1 MSARQHPQTLALQ
14 RQIIQHLADGKTHS
28 GEVLAQQAGIS
39 RAAIAKHIHQLQQIG
54 LDIFA
59 VPGKGYRLAKPLQ
72 LLDVAEMKRWQSAG
86 APEILLQHLTDSTNT
101 QLLKRLQDRVSLKKG
116 QVIVAEA
123 QSAGRGRRGNSWF
136 SPFGSNLYFSM
147 YWRLEQGI
155 QAAMG
160 LSLVVGIAVAQLLEE
175 HYQCAIQLKWPNDL
189 YVNQQKLGGVLVE
202 LTGQT
207 HADCDA
213 VIGIGLNIEMP
224 IAGASE
230 INQPFTD
237 LTKLIDVPVDRNQ
250 LVALLQRQLIKTL
263 QKFEAEGFNDFVAE
277 FNRRNAYEGMTVQL
291 TGNHELHQGV
301 CQGVDQ
307 QGGILLLHEGQLK
320 SYFGGELS
328 LRAYG

>member
-1 MSARQHPQTLALQ
+1 MSSRQLPQTLALQ

-39 RAAIAKHIHQLQQIG
+39 RAAIAKHINQLQQIG

-72 LLDVAEMKRWQSAG
+72 LLEVTQMKRWQNIG

-101 QLLKRLQDRVSLKKG
+101 QLLRRLQDGISLKKG

-123 QSAGRGRRGNSWF
+123 QSAGRGRRGNTWF

-160 LSLVVGIAVAQLLEE
+160 LSLVVGIAVAQLLEQR
-175 HYQCAIQLKWPNDL
+175 YQCAIQLKWPNDI
-189 YVNQQKLGGVLVE
+189 YVNHKKLGGVLVE

-207 HADCDA
+207 HADCDV
-213 VIGIGLNIEMP
+213 VIGIGLNIQMP
-224 IAGASE
+224 VAGESQ

-237 LTKLIDVPVDRNQ
+237 LTKTIDAPVDRNQ
-250 LVALLQRQLIKTL
+250 LVALLQQQLIKTL
-263 QKFEAEGFNDFVAE
+263 QHFEAEGFNDFVPE
-277 FNRRNAYEGMTVQL
+277 FNQRNAFEGMAVQL
-291 TGNHELHQGV
+291 MGTNELHTGI

-307 QGGILLLHEGQLK
+307 AGGIVLLQQGQRK
-320 SYFGGELS
+320 TYFGGELS
-328 LRAYG
+328 LRVNG